1 MKFGEKVK
9 KLRKEM
15 NLTQE
20 ELGAKIGISGRS
32 VGAYEDGTSYPR
44 YQKTYQA
51 LAEVFGV
58 DEDYLRSENEVF
70 METVGQMYGT
80 RGQRQAN
87 AILTEARRLF
97 AGGDLSDDEKLAFLT
112 EMQELFLD
120 SKKRARKFTPRQYRQ
135 DDGAD

>member
-9 KLRKEM
+9 KLRKDM

-20 ELGAKIGISGRS
+20 QLGAKIGVSGRS
-32 VGAYEDGTSYPR
+32 VGSYEDGTSYPR
-44 YQKTYQA
+44 YRKTYTA
-51 LAEVFGV
+51 LAQVFGV
-58 DEDYLRSENEVF
+58 DEDYLRSENEIY

-97 AGGDLSDDEKLAFLT
+97 AGGDLSEDEKLAFLT

-120 SKKRARKFTPRQYRQ
+120 SKRRAQKYASRQSR
-135 DDGAD
+135 DGNGAD